1 MIHVKLLLILVHSI
15 VIPIIHQKELVQV
28 SLNKDNI
35 VYGIQLIQYVL
46 SKASLS
52 HKVVQPT
59 LMLINYSA

>member
-1 MIHVKLLLILVHSI
+1 MISVKLLLISVHSI
-15 VIPIIHQKELVQV
+15 VIPIIHQKGLVLV

-52 HKVVQPT
+52 HKVAPLT

>member
-1 MIHVKLLLILVHSI
+1 MINVKLLLILVHSI
-15 VIPIIHQKELVQV
+15 VIPIIHQKELVLV

-52 HKVVQPT
+52 HKVAQPT